1 MQKATPFQDFVI
13 RCVRY
18 AFAFMPAYIGRVF
31 FSKPVALPFLRW
43 RMLRHGYFHS
53 PITWREVKND
63 NFPGV
68 WLTFDEETKPD
79 IVVFYCH
86 GKIVCRPSGQVPN

>member
-1 MQKATPFQDFVI
+1 
-13 RCVRY
+13 
-18 AFAFMPAYIGRVF
+18 MPAYIGRVF